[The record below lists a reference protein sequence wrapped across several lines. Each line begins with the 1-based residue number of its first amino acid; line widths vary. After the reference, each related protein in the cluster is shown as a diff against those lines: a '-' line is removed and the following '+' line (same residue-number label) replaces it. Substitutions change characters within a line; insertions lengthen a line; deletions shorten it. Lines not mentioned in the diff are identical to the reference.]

1 MEVLYFQHAGIESC
15 PVQVCSC
22 FLSLDFK
29 IMQEMTY
36 KKDKE
41 NRFGE
46 DDRKTVWIEKCPGR
60 LKCEFYGFV
69 FGRN

>member
-1 MEVLYFQHAGIESC
+1 MEVFYFQHVGMESC

-46 DDRKTVWIEKCPGR
+46 DDRKTVWIEK
-60 LKCEFYGFV
+60 
-69 FGRN
+69 